1 MKVQRLSPLDQNYN
15 DKLSKLGLKAEWFIP
30 IAERALLAFNSATPH
45 DPKSAAGINCY
56 NMVVRTLR
64 DILCPKGW
72 KSKTEHNL
80 EITLNESTGISII
93 VSSGDNATGTTTT
106 PKTKNSKGEQ
116 TKKVVLMNRMEP
128 GLFDEYDLKRIKKKK
143 TVSSTWVL
151 LYCIDKNAKQVRM
164 ELSLPTEIDYFD
176 TRISSWEVRIPLPTL
191 DFNVAPEIKPE
202 EFVENIE
209 PEIKRKSNDR

>member
-1 MKVQRLSPLDQNYN
+1 
-15 DKLSKLGLKAEWFIP
+15 
-30 IAERALLAFNSATPH
+30 
-45 DPKSAAGINCY
+45 
-56 NMVVRTLR
+56 
-64 DILCPKGW
+64 
-72 KSKTEHNL
+72 
-80 EITLNESTGISII
+80 
-93 VSSGDNATGTTTT
+93 
-106 PKTKNSKGEQ
+106 
-116 TKKVVLMNRMEP
+116 MEP